1 MTVTKI
7 TKAQQRTHDKRE
19 NWSDKDAMAV
29 AALTGRKADREIA
42 RDAAMIQVTKLL
54 TGQAGGTNRKGAILA
69 LRAVAGLEATA
80 YDGLFEHF
88 TGSLSDVAALEGLAD
103 PCRMARRVLAER
115 EQAARQLGIWSDAYS
130 GFEREEKAIT
140 RAAGATSYHKVC
152 EKARAFVEAIRP
164 HIERAA
170 AKLAEKAQEALQA
183 DVAA

>member
-7 TKAQQRTHDKRE
+7 TKTQQRINDKRE
-19 NWSDKDAMAV
+19 NWTDKDAMAV

-42 RDAAMIQVTKLL
+42 RDAAMTQVSKLL

-69 LRAVAGLEATA
+69 LRAVAGLEAAA

-115 EQAARQLGIWSDAYS
+115 EQAARNLGFWSDAV
-130 GFEREEKAIT
+130 GRFEREEKAIT
-140 RAAGATSYHKVC
+140 RAAGAVSYAKTC
-152 EKARAFVEAIRP
+152 EKVRAFLEAIRP

-170 AKLAEKAQEALQA
+170 AKLAEKAQEAAQEA
-183 DVAA
+183 VTA

>member
-1 MTVTKI
+1 MTVTKL
-7 TKAQQRTHDKRE
+7 TKTQQRIDDKRE
-19 NWSDKDAMAV
+19 NWTDKDAMAV

-42 RDAAMIQVTKLL
+42 RDAAMAQVTKLL

-115 EQAARQLGIWSDAYS
+115 EQAARNLGIWSDAS
-130 GFEREEKAIT
+130 ARFEREEKAIT
-140 RAAGATSYHKVC
+140 RAAGARSYPETCKKV
-152 EKARAFVEAIRP
+152 RGFVEAIRP

-170 AKLAEKAQEALQA
+170 DKLAEKAQEAAQEA
-183 DVAA
+183 VTA

>member
-1 MTVTKI
+1 MTVTKL
-7 TKAQQRTHDKRE
+7 TKTQQRTQDKRE

-42 RDAAMIQVTKLL
+42 RDAAMAQVTKLL

-69 LRAVAGLEATA
+69 LRAVAGLEAPA

-115 EQAARQLGIWSDAYS
+115 EQAARNLGIWSDAS
-130 GFEREEKAIT
+130 ARFEREEKAIT
-140 RAAGATSYHKVC
+140 RAAGAVSYAKTC
-152 EKARAFVEAIRP
+152 EKVRAFLEAVRP
-164 HIERAA
+164 HIERAT
-170 AKLAEKAQEALQA
+170 AKLAERAQEAAQEA
-183 DVAA
+183 VTA